1 MIPKLAKDPRFIED
15 CRRYQERINSVAEQD
30 TRLALERLLQQ
41 LKTQV
46 SYVDRSH
53 DQIILTGRMGDDV
66 ADIRSNIVSIKKTLD
81 TKLDQIERSRFAVKP
96 APLPN
101 EE

>member
-1 MIPKLAKDPRFIED
+1 MIPKLANNPRFLED
-15 CRRYQERINSVAEQD
+15 CRRYQERIDAVTDQD
-30 TRLALERLLQQ
+30 SRLALERLLQQ

-101 EE
+101 AE